1 LPNDSIYD
9 LGLPADLAMWLRA
22 PIARRRILRM
32 GVAGIGLLLA
42 GCSGG
47 GPGAPPGGGG
57 PGASSA
63 TRVSSSGSCVEVPS
77 ETNGPYPA
85 DGSNASNQSL
95 NVLTRSGIVRSDIRT
110 SLGTKNVAAGI
121 PTTVEMTLINVN
133 NNCAPLAG
141 YALYIWHCDRAGL
154 YSMYSNGVTEEDYC
168 RGVQATDASGKA
180 TFQTIFP
187 ACYSGR
193 WPHIHFEVYP
203 SLDKAT
209 GPSNLL
215 HTSQLAVPK
224 DVCDTV
230 YATDG
235 YSASVRNLSQLTL
248 ATDNVFRDGSTSQL
262 ATVTGSVADGFNFK
276 LTAGVYV

>member
-1 LPNDSIYD
+1 
-9 LGLPADLAMWLRA
+9 
-22 PIARRRILRM
+22 
-32 GVAGIGLLLA
+32 
-42 GCSGG
+42 
-47 GPGAPPGGGG
+47 
-57 PGASSA
+57 
-63 TRVSSSGSCVEVPS
+63 
-77 ETNGPYPA
+77 
-85 DGSNASNQSL
+85 L